1 MTAAG
6 VPDQIVQGFA
16 QAGGNLDLNTLTGT
30 GQGFDLGAAI
40 LAGIPEAVRP
50 TVEPFISDII
60 QGLHAAFSLATAQ
73 TFWLGVVGA
82 IIATIAAVA
91 IKEIPLR
98 TSNEAPVPTR
108 AVADV
113 PAPTGAPDPVSAST
127 ARTGSSA
134 ARTTD

>member
-6 VPDQIVQGFA
+6 VPDQIVQGFT

-40 LAGIPEAVRP
+40 LASIPEAFRP
-50 TVEPFISDII
+50 AVQPFIPNII

-73 TFWLGVVGA
+73 TFWLGVIGA

-108 AVADV
+108 VVGEGAVPSSKPETV
-113 PAPTGAPDPVSAST
+113 TAST
-127 ARTGSSA
+127 AVR
-134 ARTTD
+134 D